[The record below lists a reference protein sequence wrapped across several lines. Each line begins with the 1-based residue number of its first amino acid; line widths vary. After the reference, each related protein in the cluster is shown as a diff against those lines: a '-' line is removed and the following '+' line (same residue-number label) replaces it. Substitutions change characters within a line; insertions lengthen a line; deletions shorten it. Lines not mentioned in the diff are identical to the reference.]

1 MSQEAQDGGESPEED
16 QVAEEAQALPE
27 DEPSSRPEADL
38 EPSPRARLEQIL
50 AAALPLERLQREVE
64 AAASEALERLHRE
77 IVAAVS
83 PQVEQMNRQIAASA
97 ALSWVRINKQIA
109 DAAARPVQ
117 RLQAQMASLP
127 LVHDAA
133 RIREQMNAVL
143 PRIDTTALLR
153 AAERLQE
160 LLPTNWPRPT
170 RFRLLSEI
178 AKDEGIPVVWVPRA
192 EVLTDLVTAPDRP
205 ARVQILLTRVPDI
218 VEDCRQ
224 VLSEVTDADLLVR
237 VPQALEAVQAL
248 QAGLSGAAQTLAV
261 AVAESLLTEHVAQ
274 GRKYQRLADD
284 VAVDTADISVQ
295 DVRSTF
301 ALLPVARFYTPWRP
315 GLGTPPPEALSRHV
329 TVHHAR
335 AEHLTKENA
344 LIAVML
350 LASLLRDLDAARQP

>member
-1 MSQEAQDGGESPEED
+1 MTESQAD
-16 QVAEEAQALPE
+16 A
-27 DEPSSRPEADL
+27 EPSSPAQ
-38 EPSPRARLEQIL
+38 LEQVL
-50 AAALPLERLQREVE
+50 GAALPLERLQREVA
-64 AAASEALERLHRE
+64 AAASEAFERLQRE
-77 IVAAVS
+77 IAAAVS
-83 PQVEQMNRQIAASA
+83 PQLEQMNRQIATSA
-97 ALSWVRINKQIA
+97 AASWVRINKEIA

-127 LVHDAA
+127 LVYDAA
-133 RIREQMNAVL
+133 RVREQIIAVL

-153 AAERLQE
+153 AVERFQDF
-160 LLPTNWPRPT
+160 LPTNWPRPT

-178 AKDEGIPVVWVPRA
+178 AKDDGIPVVWVPRA
-192 EVLTDLVTAPDRP
+192 EVLTNLVAAPDRP
-205 ARVQILLTRVPDI
+205 ARVQVLLMRVPDI

-224 VLSEVTDADLLVR
+224 VLSEVTATDLLVR
-237 VPQALEAVQAL
+237 VPQAREAVDAL
-248 QAGLSGAAQTLAV
+248 EAGLSGAAQTLAV

-284 VAVDTADISVQ
+284 VAVDTANISVQ

-301 ALLPVARFYTPWRP
+301 ALLPVARFYAPWRP
-315 GLGTPPPEALSRHV
+315 GSGTPPPEALSRHV

-335 AEHLTKENA
+335 ADHLTKENA